1 MLKFIFRNCADQQ
14 ETPGLVSTNG
24 RGGRECQPI
33 GEDDYGSIFLYSSFM
48 KLKSETQKG
57 EEIVCK
63 CTFRE
68 SIKKQMAKTLIYIF
82 CYFLRLWVIHVHD
95 CLSYG
100 IRRKKT
106 P

>member
-1 MLKFIFRNCADQQ
+1 M
-14 ETPGLVSTNG
+14 
-24 RGGRECQPI
+24 
-33 GEDDYGSIFLYSSFM
+33 GEEEENVNQLERMIMDRFSNILPYM
-48 KLKSETQKG
+48 KLRSETQKG